1 MQAAQR
7 AAKLSKHYNNRQCR
21 NSSGL
26 QRAMAAYHCHLWEA
40 GFLKT
45 KIPYRTTKKK
55 IPQRPRITYN
65 QELQLVAKALQL
77 ILNCSSKAVKSATME
92 A

>member
-1 MQAAQR
+1 MQAAQV

-26 QRAMAAYHCHLWEA
+26 QRAMAAYHCHLWDV
-40 GFLKT
+40 FLKT
-45 KIPYRTTKKK
+45 KIPYRTTTK

-65 QELQLVAKALQL
+65 QELQQLVAEALQL
-77 ILNCSSKAVKSATME
+77 ISEL
-92 A
+92 